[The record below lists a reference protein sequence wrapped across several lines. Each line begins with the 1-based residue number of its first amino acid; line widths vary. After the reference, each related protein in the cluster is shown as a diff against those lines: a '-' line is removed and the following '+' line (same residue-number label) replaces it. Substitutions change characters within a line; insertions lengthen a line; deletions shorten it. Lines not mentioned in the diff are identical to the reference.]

1 LEDLED
7 KTNIHIYRYVLKSSQ
22 YSHWICE

>member
-1 LEDLED
+1 VDLKD